1 MSTLETFEPRK
12 TPRFFIVLSD
22 FFIAV
27 LLLFW
32 GSGAWFLSQL
42 MRHRAIPAAVLFLAW
57 LILASLAFLALHRSG
72 RVRLWISFTTTA
84 LVLFATAAVISG
96 WT

>member
-12 TPRFFIVLSD
+12 TPLFFVVISD
-22 FFIAV
+22 FFVAV

-32 GSGAWFLSQL
+32 GSGAWLLSQL
-42 MRHRAIPAAVLFLAW
+42 MRHRPMPAAILFLVW
-57 LILASLAFLALHRSG
+57 VILAGLAFLALHRSG
-72 RVRLWISFTTTA
+72 RVRLWISITTTA
-84 LVLFATAAVISG
+84 LVLFVTAAVILG